1 LLIENRRAGAEAFQS
16 EIRNQQ
22 STINNRQLKIENRK
36 SEIGIQ
42 RNPAVRERVSPAR
55 R

>member
-1 LLIENRRAGAEAFQS
+1 LKTQFGARAEVFIQKS
-16 EIRNQQ
+16 EINNQQ
-22 STINNRQLKIENRK
+22 STIGNLKIGNRK
-36 SEIGIQ
+36 SDIGIQ